1 MKSVKSVIQTN
12 DIAFGDTSVAAYQA
26 KAILELINDTLYSF
40 PYEAID
46 TGSSKVGLTRPVDD
60 EYIETEVSDLSYKL
74 IPTLIE
80 GKMSGYIQLGKEE
93 TGYLQV
99 FDLFG
104 AEIHEF
110 RITQGRNTL
119 PIGEYVHQA
128 GIYIYRV
135 KVDNGIKRSGKLV
148 KIQ

>member
-1 MKSVKSVIQTN
+1 MFKT
-12 DIAFGDTSVAAYQA
+12 
-26 KAILELINDTLYSF
+26 
-40 PYEAID
+40 ID
-46 TGSSKVGLTRPVDD
+46 TGSSKVGLTKPVDD
-60 EYIETEVSDLSYKL
+60 EYIETDISDLSYKL

-80 GKMSGYIQLGKEE
+80 GKMSGYIQLGEGE

-110 RITQGRNTL
+110 RIKQGMNTL
-119 PIGEYVHQA
+119 PIGEYVHQT
-128 GIYIYRV
+128 GVYIYRV